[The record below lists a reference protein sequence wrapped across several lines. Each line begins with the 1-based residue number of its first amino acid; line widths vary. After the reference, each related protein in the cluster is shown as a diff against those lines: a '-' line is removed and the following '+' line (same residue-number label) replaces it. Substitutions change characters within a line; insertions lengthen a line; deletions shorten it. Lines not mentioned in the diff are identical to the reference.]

1 MLEKL
6 LIYAILVLVPL
17 IPAVVLFA
25 TLKSTAKIKAT
36 VAGIPM
42 ELGGAIAG
50 YFAVAAFFA
59 YVVGPHLYP
68 QSVRVVHVRG
78 SMQFAPGSA
87 PTAAD
92 IKAELHPP
100 DLDVRD
106 GRTFDWP
113 VPIVEGVPAAIV
125 LQPVGYEGQ
134 TLFLTGEAPFGAP
147 NYKHHP
153 DKDGNIVYEEP
164 IVFQKVPA
172 TVVEAGGL
180 PTAGGKS

>member
-25 TLKSTAKIKAT
+25 TLKSTATIKGT
-36 VAGIPM
+36 IAGIPM
-42 ELGGAIAG
+42 ELGGAIGG

-59 YVVGPHLYP
+59 SVVGPHLYP
-68 QSVRVVHVRG
+68 QTARVVHVRG
-78 SMQFAPGSA
+78 SMKFVAGAA

-92 IKAELHPP
+92 IKCELHPP

-106 GRTFDWP
+106 GRNFDWP
-113 VPIVEGVPAAIV
+113 VPVVDGVPAAIV
-125 LQPVGYEGQ
+125 LQPAGYEGQ
-134 TLFLTGEAPFGAP
+134 TLFLSGDAPFGAP
-147 NYKHHP
+147 NYKRHP
-153 DKDGNIVYEEP
+153 DKDGNIIYDEP

-172 TVVEAGGL
+172 TVVEAGPL
-180 PTAGGKS
+180 PSTGG